1 MVVASS
7 RAMEPSCRRRLLT
20 CHSSSTSTAPASR
33 SRASRF
39 GEHPYASTALSY
51 NNMGRVAN
59 GLVRQHPPPAG
70 RCASAERPTGVLGI
84 SQLGPVSRRSSA
96 GRIVVL
102 GPSRPDSRSCTGSPR
117 LVELP
122 DLLDH
127 PDDPTGPVWIRR
139 DRRRI
144 QPEQARSVWSRPDRR
159 RAPGYGSGGWS
170 SDPSRRASSRTG
182 MLVESCGSSAH
193 AWDRATAST
202 AWTTAATTSRQR
214 GLDYPGRSKTGTGV
228 AGSRA
233 TR

>member
-1 MVVASS
+1 
-7 RAMEPSCRRRLLT
+7 LLT

-39 GEHPYASTALSY
+39 GEPPYASTALSY

-127 PDDPTGPVWIRR
+127 PLDHPDDPTGPVCIRL
-139 DRRRI
+139 DRRAI
-144 QPEQARSVWSRPDRR
+144 QPEQGRSVWIRPDRR
-159 RAPGYGSGGWS
+159 GAQGYGSGGWGFES
-170 SDPSRRASSRTG
+170 LAARPKPQSAAMKQEKLRRSDS
-182 MLVESCGSSAH
+182 GSVS
-193 AWDRATAST
+193 
-202 AWTTAATTSRQR
+202 
-214 GLDYPGRSKTGTGV
+214 P
-228 AGSRA
+228 
-233 TR
+233 